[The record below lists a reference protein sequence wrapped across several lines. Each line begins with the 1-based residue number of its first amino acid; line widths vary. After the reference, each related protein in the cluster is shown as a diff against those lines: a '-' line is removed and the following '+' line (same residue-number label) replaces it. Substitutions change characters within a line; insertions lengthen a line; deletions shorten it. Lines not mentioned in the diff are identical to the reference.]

1 MAKYGH
7 YGHIWVKMAIMAIFG
22 HKPYYHNYVHDGY
35 PWKDN
40 KKIKSPVK
48 KSSDLDVW
56 VKSYD
61 QKQIFIFG
69 KKFQFFQKSKTAQK
83 STFYPQ
89 NQNSETTFISST
101 LKVEEIKVVSEL

>member
-1 MAKYGH
+1 MTIVLVMWLMAKYGQ
-7 YGHIWVKMAIMAIFG
+7 YGHFYPNMAILAIFG
-22 HKPYYHNYVHDGY
+22 HQPYDQKYGHDGY

-61 QKQIFIFG
+61 QNMDFDFFEKIFIFSKIKNG
-69 KKFQFFQKSKTAQK
+69 SKIHFLVTKSK
-83 STFYPQ
+83 F
-89 NQNSETTFISST
+89 
-101 LKVEEIKVVSEL
+101 